1 MKKKLGS
8 LALILSILAGILSG
22 CGNAPAA
29 SNKSVPESVQPS
41 ENETVTVSETAPE
54 VPEADSVQP
63 ELSAV
68 EEPIYEKVPVE
79 VPFAEGESVSMFLLI
94 PPFISAQLS
103 STNELTVLGELEKRT
118 GQTFDITPGNY
129 LDGSTDVNLLIAS
142 GDYPDIINHADLY
155 SGGIEAAMEHNI
167 VLDLHDYI
175 MNDMPNFLATMKSYD
190 VDALKQM
197 TTASGRIGYFPQV
210 HAKPYI
216 DSFAIGLNQDIMDQ
230 LNLEIPKTFDQLH
243 DVLSK
248 VYAETG
254 LQYGLSNQGTD
265 AALMMGF
272 GAPAFGTTG
281 AGIEGF
287 RVVDGTVEYG
297 ATTDSARTYLET
309 MAQWFSEG
317 LIYSDFLSYED
328 FQQTN
333 MVAAG
338 TLFGNGNVN
347 AQTLGEAAGN
357 GVNIT
362 AIPYLTEKEG
372 DPIQLKGSGEIV
384 RSAAWSVSTGAD
396 EETVS
401 LICQLVD
408 YIFSEEGTLL
418 FNYGVEGQGYELD
431 ENDQPQWSDLI
442 MNYEGGYTTA
452 AVLYATA
459 TPSEFICG
467 IYDDD
472 KFNFSYTDKQRECQD
487 IINTSSTGAWD
498 FPVGADVA
506 MTTEETAEAAAIS
519 GDLST
524 YVSETALSWI
534 CGQQPLN
541 DETWQTYL
549 EKCRTMRSEDL
560 TEIYQ
565 TVYDRFMAE

>member
-8 LALILSILAGILSG
+8 LALILSIWAGILSG

-41 ENETVTVSETAPE
+41 ENETATVSEAAPE

-118 GQTFDITPGNY
+118 GLTFDITPGNY

-372 DPIQLKGSGEIV
+372 NPIQLKGSGEIV
-384 RSAAWSVSTGAD
+384 RSAA
-396 EETVS
+396 
-401 LICQLVD
+401 
-408 YIFSEEGTLL
+408 
-418 FNYGVEGQGYELD
+418 
-431 ENDQPQWSDLI
+431 
-442 MNYEGGYTTA
+442 
-452 AVLYATA
+452 
-459 TPSEFICG
+459 
-467 IYDDD
+467 
-472 KFNFSYTDKQRECQD
+472 
-487 IINTSSTGAWD
+487 
-498 FPVGADVA
+498 
-506 MTTEETAEAAAIS
+506 
-519 GDLST
+519 
-524 YVSETALSWI
+524 
-534 CGQQPLN
+534 
-541 DETWQTYL
+541 
-549 EKCRTMRSEDL
+549 
-560 TEIYQ
+560 
-565 TVYDRFMAE
+565 

>member
-41 ENETVTVSETAPE
+41 ENETVTVSEAAPE

-118 GQTFDITPGNY
+118 GLTFDITPGNY

-431 ENDQPQWSDLI
+431 ENGSPS
-442 MNYEGGYTTA
+442 G
-452 AVLYATA
+452 AT
-459 TPSEFICG
+459 
-467 IYDDD
+467 
-472 KFNFSYTDKQRECQD
+472 
-487 IINTSSTGAWD
+487 
-498 FPVGADVA
+498 
-506 MTTEETAEAAAIS
+506 
-519 GDLST
+519 L
-524 YVSETALSWI
+524 L
-534 CGQQPLN
+534 
-541 DETWQTYL
+541 
-549 EKCRTMRSEDL
+549 
-560 TEIYQ
+560 
-565 TVYDRFMAE
+565 